1 MIPILI
7 TLGGTVAV
15 GTLTWRFCMRP
26 MLRSRTTT
34 GGARC
39 CAPQAPDIQDE
50 LRRTHAELAEL
61 RTAAPT
67 TSDATLT

>member
-7 TLGGTVAV
+7 TLGGTVVA
-15 GTLTWRFCMRP
+15 GALTWQFCMRP

-34 GGARC
+34 GGSRC

-50 LRRTHAELAEL
+50 LRRTHAELAQL
-61 RTAAPT
+61 RTAPT
-67 TSDATLT
+67 TGDATLT